1 MKAINKF
8 FGIALMAL
16 GVLSVASCADEND
29 WGVDSAFDR
38 LFGVGEDAL
47 SVETTE
53 STATVTFSAL
63 KATSDTIYFVIEVSK
78 DSLYDEVE
86 MGGSNAKVYGT
97 NKEIKSSPYE
107 ITGLESDTKYYLR
120 IKASSD
126 TKADSKWV
134 YYNNGGTFKTK
145 AEQIFNA
152 VEAANV
158 GEDHVKLTWMPGAE
172 VTLLTVA
179 TADGTVVKEIDLT
192 QYPDAI
198 EKGEYDVTGLTAS
211 TSYTFVIYNGETKR
225 GTLNVTTAAAMP
237 AGDYK
242 VQLDE
247 SITQITQ
254 DVMDKFVADAQAA
267 TGKTDVSITIGIA
280 GGKTVTVAD
289 VDDKGEN
296 ASLAVPD
303 GISVTFFGLAGEVP
317 TLSFPKSLEIGGEH
331 AYVRFE
337 NLILKDDGCQYIFNQ
352 SKACNVGEISF
363 NGIKIDGLERSL
375 VRLQSSDAKTVGTI
389 IINGSMSQTSS
400 ENTIIM
406 TAEGATVQ
414 IDKLTGNVKIS
425 ELQLF
430 EVGSYQLSPKGKQ
443 FLDKFVPIY
452 INTIFANPILY
463 ENVQSIVV
471 QGHTDS
477 QMFVNAKT
485 PEEQFSKNMELSL
498 QRAGAVQEYMLKTK
512 YDKKNAPTLRKILV
526 VEGKSFS
533 EPVLDANGK
542 EDYAK
547 SRRVE
552 LKLRVKGKSLSR
564 VFGLN
569 FGGD

>member
-1 MKAINKF
+1 MNKTMKAINKF

-242 VQLDE
+242 VDLSKFAPDATAIDE
-247 SITQITQ
+247 TLMTEIITAA
-254 DVMDKFVADAQAA
+254 KAA
-267 TGKTDVSITIGIA
+267 TGMDNPTLTIGIP
-280 GGKTVTVAD
+280 GGKTM
-289 VDDKGEN
+289 
-296 ASLAVPD
+296 SLGTEDEGLNIPD
-303 GISVTFFGLAGEVP
+303 GCSVTFFGLAGEK
-317 TLSFPKSLEIGGEH
+317 PKLNLYKNLEFDGTHGYI
-331 AYVRFE
+331 RF
-337 NLILKDDGCQYIFNQ
+337 NNIDLVNDGSGYFVNQ
-352 SKACNVGEISF
+352 GSAC
-363 NGIKIDGLERSL
+363 
-375 VRLQSSDAKTVGTI
+375 
-389 IINGSMSQTSS
+389 
-400 ENTIIM
+400 
-406 TAEGATVQ
+406 
-414 IDKLTGNVKIS
+414 
-425 ELQLF
+425 
-430 EVGSYQLSPKGKQ
+430 EVG
-443 FLDKFVPIY
+443 
-452 INTIFANPILY
+452 
-463 ENVQSIVV
+463 
-471 QGHTDS
+471 
-477 QMFVNAKT
+477 
-485 PEEQFSKNMELSL
+485 ELSL
-498 QRAGAVQEYMLKTK
+498 DGVNADGFTSSFLRFKDSDTKSLDKLIINNCIISNQKSQVIYFKEANTTLNEILVTNSTFNTFDNTFIQTAGSAGEGAVTIDACTFYNVIGGGKYLIDAEGSGDISISNTVFAKTYSDTAK
-512 YDKKNAPTLRKILV
+512 GIRQKGTGAIKITQVYFTSDFTLSSNAFDPDMPNTPVASEDLFEDVENGDFTITDKELSVLGDPRWFA
-526 VEGKSFS
+526 VE
-533 EPVLDANGK
+533 E
-542 EDYAK
+542 
-547 SRRVE
+547 
-552 LKLRVKGKSLSR
+552 
-564 VFGLN
+564 
-569 FGGD
+569 

>member
-1 MKAINKF
+1 MNKTMKAINKF

-152 VEAANV
+152 VQPANV
-158 GEDHVKLTWMPGAE
+158 GEDHVKLTWIPGAE

-389 IINGSMSQTSS
+389 IINDCQINNQGSGGYAMLLFKDSS
-400 ENTIIM
+400 ENVGRVEISNSTFTKILNTFIQSSGSSTDTEMTIDACTFYDVIGSGKYLID
-406 TAEGATVQ
+406 ANKSGSNISISNTVFAKTNTDSSKGIRTDGEISTSQ
-414 IDKLTGNVKIS
+414 VYFTSDFKLSSNAFDPDMPNTPVAS
-425 ELQLF
+425 EDLF
-430 EVGSYQLSPKGKQ
+430 EDVENGD
-443 FLDKFVPIY
+443 FTITDK
-452 INTIFANPILY
+452 
-463 ENVQSIVV
+463 
-471 QGHTDS
+471 
-477 QMFVNAKT
+477 
-485 PEEQFSKNMELSL
+485 ELSVL
-498 QRAGAVQEYMLKTK
+498 GDPRWFAVE
-512 YDKKNAPTLRKILV
+512 
-526 VEGKSFS
+526 E
-533 EPVLDANGK
+533 
-542 EDYAK
+542 
-547 SRRVE
+547 
-552 LKLRVKGKSLSR
+552 
-564 VFGLN
+564 
-569 FGGD
+569 